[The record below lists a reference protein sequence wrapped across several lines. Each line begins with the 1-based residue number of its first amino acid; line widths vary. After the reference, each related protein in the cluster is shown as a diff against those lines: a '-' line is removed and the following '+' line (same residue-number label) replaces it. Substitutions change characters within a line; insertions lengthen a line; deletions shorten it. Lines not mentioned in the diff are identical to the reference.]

1 MLFRSHYKGREQISG
16 CQRVGDSGG
25 MTIKGSPWEL
35 YPASSLVLME
45 ELDVLILVV
54 ATQIYKWNKIS

>member
-1 MLFRSHYKGREQISG
+1 MTA
-16 CQRVGDSGG
+16 SGG